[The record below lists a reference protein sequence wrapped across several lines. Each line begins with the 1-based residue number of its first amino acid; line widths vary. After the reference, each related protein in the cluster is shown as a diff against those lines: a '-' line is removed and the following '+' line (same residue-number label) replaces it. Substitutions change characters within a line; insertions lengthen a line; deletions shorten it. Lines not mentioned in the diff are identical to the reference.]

1 MLIALQPSQPRSK
14 VFIMAL
20 NSEQLAK
27 DIEAAMKAKGFE
39 PLAGKAAGHEWWLAF
54 AEGIVNH
61 IVQNAEVSVEG
72 GSSAGT
78 YKVT

>member
-1 MLIALQPSQPRSK
+1 
-14 VFIMAL
+14 MAL
-20 NSEQLAK
+20 NPEQLAL
-27 DIEAAMKAKGFE
+27 DIEAAMKAKGFD
-39 PLAGKAAGHEWWLAF
+39 PLANNAAGHEWWLAF

-61 IVQNAEVSVEG
+61 ITQNADVAVVS

>member
-1 MLIALQPSQPRSK
+1 
-14 VFIMAL
+14 MAL
-20 NSEQLAK
+20 DPEKLAQ
-27 DIEAAMKAKGFE
+27 DIEAAMTAKGFA
-39 PLAGKAAGHEWWLAF
+39 PKADKGAGHDWWLAL

-61 IVQNAEVSVEG
+61 ITQNAEVPVTG

>member
-1 MLIALQPSQPRSK
+1 
-14 VFIMAL
+14 MAL

-27 DIEAAMKAKGFE
+27 DIEAAMQAKGFQ
-39 PLAGKAAGHEWWLAF
+39 PLADKAAGHDWWLAF

-61 IVQNAEVSVEG
+61 ITQNAEVQING

>member
-1 MLIALQPSQPRSK
+1 
-14 VFIMAL
+14 MAL
-20 NSEQLAK
+20 DAELLAK
-27 DIEAAMKAKGFE
+27 DIEAAMQAYGFQ
-39 PLAGKAAGHEWWLAF
+39 PLADKAAGHDWWLAF

-61 IVQNAEVSVEG
+61 ITQNAEVPVTK

>member
-1 MLIALQPSQPRSK
+1 
-14 VFIMAL
+14 MAL
-20 NSEQLAK
+20 NPEQLAK
-27 DIEAAMKAKGFE
+27 DIESAMQARGFQ
-39 PLAGKAAGHEWWLAF
+39 PLADKAAGHEWWLAF

-61 IVQNAEVSVEG
+61 ITQNAEVPVKG

>member
-1 MLIALQPSQPRSK
+1 
-14 VFIMAL
+14 MAL
-20 NSEQLAK
+20 DKELLAQ
-27 DIEAAMKAKGFE
+27 DIEAAMVANGFE
-39 PLAGKAAGHEWWLAF
+39 PLAGKAAGHDWWLAF

-61 IVQNAEVSVEG
+61 ITGNAEVTVES

>member
-1 MLIALQPSQPRSK
+1 
-14 VFIMAL
+14 MAL
-20 NSEQLAK
+20 NPEQLAK
-27 DIEAAMKAKGFE
+27 DIEAAMAAKGFD
-39 PLAGKAAGHEWWLAF
+39 PLGDKAAGHEWWLAF

-61 IVQNAEVSVEG
+61 ITQNAEVPVTK

>member
-1 MLIALQPSQPRSK
+1 
-14 VFIMAL
+14 MAL
-20 NSEQLAK
+20 NSEQLAL
-27 DIEAAMKAKGFE
+27 DIEAAMKAKGFD
-39 PLAGKAAGHEWWLAF
+39 PLANNAAGHEWWLAF

-61 IVQNAEVSVEG
+61 ITQNADVAVAS

>member
-1 MLIALQPSQPRSK
+1 
-14 VFIMAL
+14 MAL
-20 NSEQLAK
+20 DPEKLAQ
-27 DIEAAMKAKGFE
+27 DIEAAMTAKGFE
-39 PLAGKAAGHEWWLAF
+39 PKADKGAGHDWWLAL

-61 IVQNAEVSVEG
+61 ITQNAEVPVTG

>member
-1 MLIALQPSQPRSK
+1 
-14 VFIMAL
+14 MAL
-20 NSEQLAK
+20 DSEQLAK
-27 DIEAAMKAKGFE
+27 DIEAAMQAKGFA
-39 PLAGKAAGHEWWLAF
+39 PLANKAAGHDWWLAF

-61 IVQNAEVSVEG
+61 ITQNAEVPVTR